1 MSQDQTSSAQG
12 IVSSDQTGRPDP
24 EVLPKAK
31 HRQFTAEYKLR
42 ILQEADGCSQLGE
55 LGALL
60 RREGLYSSHLTK
72 WRRQREQGQLHAL
85 APHPRGRQPARD
97 PQAEELTRLR
107 RENQQ
112 LQTRLQQAETIIDV
126 QKKLSQLLG
135 PAPSTIETDESK

>member
-1 MSQDQTSSAQG
+1 MFQDPTSSAQV
-12 IVSSDQTGRPDP
+12 IVSSNQTRVPDS

-42 ILQEADGCSQLGE
+42 ILHEADRCSQPGE

-72 WRRQREQGQLHAL
+72 WRQQRDQGQLHAL
-85 APHPRGRQPARD
+85 ALHPRGRKPSQD

-112 LQTRLQQAETIIDV
+112 LQIRLQQAEIIMDV

-135 PAPSTIETDESK
+135 PTPSATETDESK

>member
-12 IVSSDQTGRPDP
+12 IVSSDRTGRPDP
-24 EVLPKAK
+24 EVLPRAK

-42 ILQEADGCSQLGE
+42 ILQEADRCSQLGE

-97 PQAEELTRLR
+97 PQAEELTQLR
-107 RENQQ
+107 WENQQ
-112 LQTRLQQAETIIDV
+112 LQTRLQQAEAIIDV